1 MIADIAPFHATT
13 AESLILLTAVAA
25 GGLMLGAVKV
35 RGVGLG
41 SAGVLFAGLI
51 VGSFGFRME
60 PEVLEF
66 LREFGLML
74 FVFTMGLQLGPGF
87 FASLRKAGIRL
98 NAFAVAIVLVG
109 FLCTWLCGVLFNI
122 EPGARLGLFSGAT
135 TNTPSLG
142 AAQQAMLAIGA
153 AADQKVLPALA
164 YAASYPVGIIGIIAT
179 LLLLRRIFGI
189 DVERETKEFEAVQ
202 KEGIEPLVR
211 LNVRVD
217 NANLDG
223 LALHDLPGRRETS
236 VMISRLQRAGAT
248 EVITATDDTVVHVG
262 DHILL
267 VGSAANV
274 ASFQLIVGSPS
285 ELNLMK
291 APGEVSF
298 RRVVLTN
305 KKLLGKTLAELG
317 LDHLHGVTVT
327 RIVRAGVEMTAVHD
341 VRLQFGDFLHV
352 VGDPKG
358 LDAAT
363 VTLGNS
369 LKALNTTQFIPVFI
383 GLALGVV
390 AGLLPIAVP
399 GLASPLKLGL
409 AGGPLVVAI
418 LLSRIG
424 KIGPLVWHMP
434 ANTNVAFRE
443 LGIALFLSCVGL
455 SAGPKFFVTVMSRDG
470 IVWAFS
476 AILVVMVPLLAAG
489 IIGRRWLKMNYL
501 VLCGMLTGSMT
512 DPPALAFANS
522 LAKSDAPSIAY
533 ATVYPLTMLTRILIA
548 QIMVLL
554 FFR

>member
-1 MIADIAPFHATT
+1 MIAEIAPFHATT

-109 FLCTWLCGVLFNI
+109 FLCTWLCGVLFSI

-142 AAQQAMLAIGA
+142 AAQQALLAIGA
-153 AADQKVLPALA
+153 AADQKMLPALA
-164 YAASYPVGIIGIIAT
+164 YSASYPVGIAGIIAT
-179 LLLLRRIFGI
+179 LLILRRIFGI
-189 DVERETKEFEAVQ
+189 DIERETKEFEAAQ

-223 LALHDLPGRRETS
+223 LVLRDLPGRRETS

-248 EVITATDDTVVHVG
+248 EVMTATDDSVIHVG

-267 VGSAANV
+267 VGSAAKV
-274 ASFQLIVGSPS
+274 EKFQLIVGRPS

-327 RIVRAGVEMTAVHD
+327 RIVRAGVEMTAVPD
-341 VRLQFGDFLHV
+341 VRLQFGDFLPV
-352 VGDPKG
+352 VGDPRG

-363 VTLGNS
+363 ITLGNS

-383 GLALGVV
+383 GLALGVL

-476 AILVVMVPLLAAG
+476 AILVVMVPLLTAG

-533 ATVYPLTMLTRILIA
+533 ATVYPLTMLTRILVA